1 MAAGVR
7 SLLAVLPALL
17 AVTACGSSTDR
28 VASPAGPSSTD
39 PSTQPSGSTSLE
51 VVVAPQAGAPSTAV
65 TLTCD
70 PPGGDHPDP
79 EAACADLARQP
90 APFAPLADGTVCAE
104 VYGGPEQA
112 VVRGTYRGEPVALE
126 LSRTDACRTGQWDGL
141 GAVLSAVL
149 PAGA

>member
-7 SLLAVLPALL
+7 VLLPVLLAVS
-17 AVTACGSSTDR
+17 ACGSSTDR
-28 VASPAGPSSTD
+28 VATPAA
-39 PSTQPSGSTSLE
+39 PSTPPPGPTSLE
-51 VVVAPQAGAPSTAV
+51 VQVAPEVGATPTAV

-79 EAACADLARQP
+79 EAACADLARRP
-90 APFAPLADGTVCAE
+90 APFAPLAEDTVCAE

-149 PAGA
+149 RAGA